1 MSATSSIPTG
11 TTSSASSLSP
21 TSPTSPTGTTSSLS
35 TSSST
40 SPTSAAPR
48 EVGGRLR
55 LPHRPAFVL
64 ALATVVAM
72 MVGASAP
79 SPFYPVLQAEL
90 GFSAG
95 TMTTIFGVYA
105 LTLLATLLVTG
116 SLSDHVGRRPVLATG
131 FLVLAASMV
140 GFWHAEGVSTLMASR
155 AVQGV
160 AAGLLMSTLSATV
173 VDLEPRHRPGL
184 AATLNSVTP
193 LFGLAAGA
201 LVAGLALDATSHA
214 LPIVFATLTTL
225 YVVIALAVLALPETS
240 PRHDGWRRSLRPQ
253 VGIPVAARPAFRR
266 SAPALFAGWATG
278 GLYLS
283 LGAPIVGQLLGG
295 RSHVQQGAVVAILT
309 GVGALSSALGRR
321 FSPRQITLYGTTML
335 ALGTILTLLA
345 LHAES
350 LVGFLVAA
358 VIAGSGFGTSFLGI
372 MRSITPTV
380 GPEQRG
386 ELFSSV
392 FVVSY
397 LAFGLPAVAAGFA
410 APHLGLEQTAT
421 IYGLAVVVL
430 SGAAALARAFTT
442 RD

>member
-1 MSATSSIPTG
+1 
-11 TTSSASSLSP
+11 
-21 TSPTSPTGTTSSLS
+21 
-35 TSSST
+35 
-40 SPTSAAPR
+40 
-48 EVGGRLR
+48 
-55 LPHRPAFVL
+55 
-64 ALATVVAM
+64 M

-79 SPFYPVLQAEL
+79 SPFYPVLQAEIGL
-90 GFSAG
+90 SAG
-95 TMTTIFGVYA
+95 TLTTIFGVYA
-105 LTLLATLLVTG
+105 LTLLVTLLVTG
-116 SLSDHVGRRPVLATG
+116 SLSDHIGRRPVLSAG
-131 FLVLAASMV
+131 FVVLAVSMV
-140 GFWHAEGVSTLMASR
+140 GFWHADDVAILLVSR

-160 AAGLLMSTLSATV
+160 AAGLLMSTMSAAV
-173 VDLEPRHRPGL
+173 VDLEPRNRPGL

-201 LVAGLALDATSHA
+201 LLAGLVLDATSSQA

-225 YVVIALAVLALPETS
+225 YVLLAVAVLALPETS
-240 PRHDGWRRSLRPQ
+240 PRHDGWRRSLRPR

-266 SAPALFAGWATG
+266 SAPAVFAGWATG

-295 RSHVQQGAVVAILT
+295 RSHLAQGAVVAILT

-321 FSPRQITLYGTTML
+321 SSPRHITLYGTTAL
-335 ALGTILTLLA
+335 ALGTALTLLA

-350 LVGFLVAA
+350 LVGFLLAA
-358 VIAGSGFGTSFLGI
+358 VVAGSGFGTSFLGI

-410 APHLGLEQTAT
+410 APHLGLERTAT

>member
-11 TTSSASSLSP
+11 TTSP
-21 TSPTSPTGTTSSLS
+21 TV
-35 TSSST
+35 SST
-40 SPTSAAPR
+40 TGSRGSTPTPTTAQDRP
-48 EVGGRLR
+48 GRLR
-55 LPHRPAFVL
+55 LARRPAFVL
-64 ALATVVAM
+64 ALTTVVAM

-79 SPFYPVLQAEL
+79 SPFYPVLQAEI
-90 GFSAG
+90 GFSPG

-116 SLSDHVGRRPVLATG
+116 SLSDHIGRRPVLATG
-131 FLVLAASMV
+131 FVVLAASMV
-140 GFWHAEGVSTLMASR
+140 GFWHADGVATLMVSR

-160 AAGLLMSTLSATV
+160 AAGLLMSTMSAAV
-173 VDLEPRHRPGL
+173 VDLEPRNRPGL

-201 LVAGLALDATSHA
+201 LVAGVTLDATTHA
-214 LPIVFATLTTL
+214 LPIVFAGLTVL
-225 YVVIALAVLALPETS
+225 YVALAIGVLALPETS
-240 PRHDGWRRSLRPQ
+240 PRHEGWRRSLRPR

-295 RSHVQQGAVVAILT
+295 RTHLEQGAVVAVLT
-309 GVGALSSALGRR
+309 GVGALSSFLGRR
-321 FSPRQITLYGTTML
+321 RSPREITLYGTTML
-335 ALGTILTLLA
+335 ALGTILTLVA

-350 LVGFLVAA
+350 LVGFLLAA
-358 VIAGSGFGTSFLGI
+358 VVAGSGFGTSFLGI

-410 APHLGLEQTAT
+410 APHLGLERTAT
-421 IYGLAVVVL
+421 IYGLAVIVL

>member
-11 TTSSASSLSP
+11 TTSP
-21 TSPTSPTGTTSSLS
+21 TV
-35 TSSST
+35 SST
-40 SPTSAAPR
+40 AGTRGSTPTPTTAQDRP
-48 EVGGRLR
+48 GRLR
-55 LPHRPAFVL
+55 LARRPAFVL
-64 ALATVVAM
+64 ALTTVVAM

-79 SPFYPVLQAEL
+79 SPFYPVLQAEI
-90 GFSAG
+90 GFSPG

-116 SLSDHVGRRPVLATG
+116 SLSDHIGRRPVLATG
-131 FLVLAASMV
+131 FVVLAVSMV
-140 GFWHAEGVSTLMASR
+140 GFWHADGVATLMVSR

-160 AAGLLMSTLSATV
+160 AAGLLMSTMSAAV
-173 VDLEPRHRPGL
+173 VDLEPRNRPGL

-201 LVAGLALDATSHA
+201 LVAGVALDATTHA
-214 LPIVFATLTTL
+214 LPIVFASLTVL
-225 YVVIALAVLALPETS
+225 YVALAVGVLALPETS
-240 PRHDGWRRSLRPQ
+240 PRHEGWRRSLRPR

-295 RSHVQQGAVVAILT
+295 RTHLEQGAVVAVLT
-309 GVGALSSALGRR
+309 GVGALSSFLGRR
-321 FSPRQITLYGTTML
+321 RSPREITLYGTTML
-335 ALGTILTLLA
+335 ALGTILTLVA

-350 LVGFLVAA
+350 LVGFLLAA
-358 VIAGSGFGTSFLGI
+358 VVAGSGFGTSFLGI

-410 APHLGLEQTAT
+410 APHLGLERTAT
-421 IYGLAVVVL
+421 TYGLAVVVL

>member
-11 TTSSASSLSP
+11 TTSP
-21 TSPTSPTGTTSSLS
+21 TV
-35 TSSST
+35 SST
-40 SPTSAAPR
+40 TGSRGSTPTPTTAQDRP
-48 EVGGRLR
+48 GRLR
-55 LPHRPAFVL
+55 LARRPAFVL
-64 ALATVVAM
+64 ALTTVVAM

-79 SPFYPVLQAEL
+79 SPFYPVLQAEI
-90 GFSAG
+90 GFSPG

-116 SLSDHVGRRPVLATG
+116 SLSDHIGRRPVLATG
-131 FLVLAASMV
+131 FVILAVSMV
-140 GFWHAEGVSTLMASR
+140 GFWHADGVATLMVSR

-160 AAGLLMSTLSATV
+160 AAGLLMSTMSAAV

-201 LVAGLALDATSHA
+201 LLAGIALDATTHA
-214 LPIVFATLTTL
+214 LPIVFATLTAL
-225 YVVIALAVLALPETS
+225 YVVLAVAVLALPETS
-240 PRHDGWRRSLRPQ
+240 PRHEGWRRSLRPQ

-295 RSHVQQGAVVAILT
+295 RSHLEQGAVVAILT
-309 GVGALSSALGRR
+309 GVGALSSALGRHR
-321 FSPRQITLYGTTML
+321 SPREITLYGTTML
-335 ALGTILTLLA
+335 ALGTILTLVA

-350 LVGFLVAA
+350 LVGFLLAA
-358 VIAGSGFGTSFLGI
+358 VVAGSGFGTSFLGI

-410 APHLGLEQTAT
+410 APLLGLERTAT
-421 IYGLAVVVL
+421 VYGLAVVVL

>member
-1 MSATSSIPTG
+1 MSATSS
-11 TTSSASSLSP
+11 
-21 TSPTSPTGTTSSLS
+21 SPTGTTSTIS
-35 TSSST
+35 TTT
-40 SPTSAAPR
+40 SPITRPPTSATVAAPTVATGSTAAR
-48 EVGGRLR
+48 QRRL
-55 LPHRPAFVL
+55 HGSPAFVL
-64 ALATVVAM
+64 ALASVVAL

-79 SPFYPVLQAEL
+79 SPFYPVLQAQI

-116 SLSDHVGRRPVLATG
+116 SLSDHVGRRPVLAVG
-131 FLVLAASMV
+131 FLVLALSMV
-140 GFWHAEGVSTLMASR
+140 GFWHADGVATLMASR

-160 AAGLLMSTLSATV
+160 AAGLLMSTMSAAV
-173 VDLEPRHRPGL
+173 VDLEPATRPGL

-201 LVAGLALDATSHA
+201 LLAGAVLDASAHA
-214 LPIVFATLTTL
+214 LPIVFATLTVAYL
-225 YVVIALAVLALPETS
+225 ALAVGVLALPETS
-240 PRHDGWRRSLRPQ
+240 PRHEGWLRSLRPR
-253 VGIPVAARPAFRR
+253 VGIPAAARPAFRR

-295 RSHVQQGAVVAILT
+295 HSHVEQGAVVTVLT
-309 GVGALSSALGRR
+309 GVGALSSYLGRR
-321 FSPRQITLYGTTML
+321 RSPRQITLYGTTML
-335 ALGTILTLLA
+335 AVGTLLTLVA

-350 LVGFLVAA
+350 LVAFLLAA
-358 VIAGSGFGTSFLGI
+358 VVAGSGFGTSFLGI

-410 APHLGLEQTAT
+410 APALGLETTAT
-421 IYGLAVVVL
+421 VYGLAVVVL
-430 SGAAALARAFTT
+430 SAAAALARAFST